1 MFGFFKKKK
10 DVPNCLICEKPIK
23 GDKFSQ
29 VKYRYG
35 ENGGTIGTAYL
46 CLTCS
51 DRIDNEKDDDYGESI

>member
-1 MFGFFKKKK
+1 MFGFFKKSKE
-10 DVPNCLICEKPIK
+10 VPNCLICEKPIK

-35 ENGGTIGTAYL
+35 EDSGTIGTAYL